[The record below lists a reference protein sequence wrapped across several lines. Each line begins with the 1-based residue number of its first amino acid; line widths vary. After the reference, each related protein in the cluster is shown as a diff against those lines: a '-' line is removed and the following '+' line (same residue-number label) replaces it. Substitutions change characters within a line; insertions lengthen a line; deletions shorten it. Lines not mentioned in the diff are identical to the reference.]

1 MTTEVNGIKVAYK
14 SEVERLELEADTA
27 WSDFVAAV
35 VGTKE
40 KDVAREAMRSAKR
53 NLAAHKEYTPEPY
66 MQFVDEKTEP
76 TFNFED
82 DFGDMATLAA
92 TATES
97 QVGGDHYTKQGIQPL
112 EATFANFSYEGIQA
126 AIYTKVNKYLT
137 RDKGTHRQ
145 DITKAIHVLQMQ
157 LEYYDRFNA
166 VDTLAPRHT
175 NQPIEGNK

>member
-1 MTTEVNGIKVAYK
+1 MSINNILRQH
-14 SEVERLELEADTA
+14 VERSLETHNKYKHLS
-27 WSDFVAAV
+27 SDGF
-35 VGTKE
+35 
-40 KDVAREAMRSAKR
+40 
-53 NLAAHKEYTPEPY
+53 
-66 MQFVDEKTEP
+66 
-76 TFNFED
+76 TFTD
-82 DFGDMATLAA
+82 DFGDIEEVMKEDA